1 VGMRLLVTGG
11 TGTFGSHALPVLL
24 ARGHDIRVL
33 SRRER
38 PQLPTGVI
46 AVRGDLASNAGVE
59 VAVADVDMVVHAAS
73 DVRRMGRSDETQT
86 RHLLAAAES
95 AGVRRVL
102 YLSIVG
108 IDQVTFGYY
117 RKKLV
122 CEALVAAS
130 SVPHTTLRST
140 QFHDLLG
147 AVLHRT
153 ERWPFLPVPLD
164 WRFQPIAP
172 QDVAGHA
179 LDLLETDDPPERD
192 QIGGPEVH
200 TLRGLI
206 DTWRSIR
213 GGPRAVALPLP
224 GRLPRLIREG
234 KLTVPERSLA
244 RQTWGEYVD
253 ALPQRS

>member
-1 VGMRLLVTGG
+1 MRLLITGG

-24 ARGHDIRVL
+24 ARGHDLRVL

-38 PQLPTGVI
+38 PRLPSGVT
-46 AVRGDLASNAGVE
+46 AVRGDLTSNDGVE
-59 VAVADVDMVVHAAS
+59 AAVANVDMVLHAAS
-73 DVRRMGRSDETQT
+73 DVRRMGRTDEAQT
-86 RHLLAAAES
+86 RHLLAAAEA
-95 AGVRRVL
+95 AGVGRVL

-108 IDQVTFGYY
+108 IGQVTFGYY

-130 SVPHTTLRST
+130 SVPHTTLRAT

-153 ERWPFLPVPLD
+153 ERWPIVPLPLD
-164 WRFQPIAP
+164 WQFQPIAP
-172 QDVAGHA
+172 QDVAEHA
-179 LDLLETDDPPERD
+179 LDLLEADDPPERD
-192 QIGGPEVH
+192 RIGGPEVH
-200 TLRGLI
+200 TLRGLA

-213 GGPRAVALPLP
+213 GGPRSAALPLP

-234 KLTVPERSLA
+234 KLTVPERSLG

-253 ALPQRS
+253 ALPTGS

>member
-1 VGMRLLVTGG
+1 MRLLVTGG

-24 ARGHDIRVL
+24 ERGHDVRVL

-38 PQLPTGVI
+38 PQVPTGVT

-59 VAVADVDMVVHAAS
+59 AAVADVDMIVHAAS
-73 DVRRMGRSDETQT
+73 DVRRMGRSDEAQT
-86 RHLLAAAES
+86 RHLLAAAEA

-130 SVPHTTLRST
+130 SVPHTTLRAT
-140 QFHDLLG
+140 QFHNLLG
-147 AVLHRT
+147 AVLHRS
-153 ERWPFLPVPLD
+153 ERLPFVPLPLD
-164 WRFQPIAP
+164 WQFQPIAP
-172 QDVAGHA
+172 QDVAAHA
-179 LDLLETDDPPERD
+179 RDLLEADDPPERD
-192 QIGGPEVH
+192 RIGGPEVH
-200 TLRGLI
+200 TLRELV

-213 GGPRAVALPLP
+213 GAPRALALPLP
-224 GRLPRLIREG
+224 GRLPRLIRDG
-234 KLTVPERSLA
+234 KLTVPERSLG
-244 RQTWGEYVD
+244 RLTWSEYVHG
-253 ALPQRS
+253 LPARS